1 MISIKIVKNRI
12 VHEPSPHKC
21 FKIQPLTSYQVS
33 RILLIMAQTL
43 TFIFVGLL
51 AFGTLIRLWLG
62 SRQISFV
69 QAHREKVPDAFVN
82 NITLDAHQKAAD
94 YSSAKTKIVLVEVI
108 VQALLLFALTIGGG
122 LQWIDTF
129 WMGLLPNHEI
139 FRGALVIC
147 SALLISSLIDLPFD
161 YYKTFVIDEQFGFNK
176 MTRKMFLS
184 DLVKH
189 SIVGL
194 LLGAPIL
201 FAALW
206 LMQGAGEYWWFYL
219 WVVWTVFNIV
229 MLAVYPTFIAPLF
242 NKFTPLA
249 DEGLKSRIESLLTKC
264 GFKSQ
269 GLFVM
274 DGSARSS
281 HGNAYFTGFG
291 SSKRVVFFDTLLERL
306 NVEEIEAVLAHE
318 LGHFKHH
325 HVIKRIA
332 MIFFVSFLGLALLGW
347 LINQS
352 WFFEGLG
359 VTTES
364 NYMALLLFMLVSPVF
379 LFLIR
384 PLMASYSRK
393 NEFEAD
399 DYAAK
404 NASANHLIEALVKL
418 YRDNASTLT
427 PDPIHSA
434 FYDSHPPASIRISKL
449 AAYTS

>member
-1 MISIKIVKNRI
+1 M
-12 VHEPSPHKC
+12 
-21 FKIQPLTSYQVS
+21 
-33 RILLIMAQTL
+33 MAYTL
-43 TFIFVGLL
+43 TFTFVTLL
-51 AFGTLIRLWLG
+51 LVTTGIRIWLG
-62 SRQISFV
+62 NRHITHV
-69 QAHREKVPDAFVN
+69 QAHRNEVPAAFSGS
-82 NITLDAHQKAAD
+82 ISLDAHQKAAD
-94 YSSAKTKIVLVEVI
+94 YSNAKTKLVIIEATA
-108 VQALLLFALTIGGG
+108 QAALLALLTIGGG
-122 LQWIDTF
+122 LQLIDEI
-129 WMGLLPNHEI
+129 WRNLLPANEI
-139 FRGALVIC
+139 ARGALVIC
-147 SALLISSLIDLPFD
+147 SAMIVSSLIDIPFD
-161 YYKTFVIDEQFGFNK
+161 YYKTFTVDEKFGFNK
-176 MTRKMFLS
+176 MTRGMFFS
-184 DLVKH
+184 DMLKH
-189 SIVGL
+189 TIVGV

-206 LMQGAGEYWWFYL
+206 LMQGAGAYWWLYL
-219 WVVWTVFNIV
+219 WFVWSAFNLL
-229 MLAVYPTFIAPLF
+229 MLAVYPTFIAPFF

-249 DEGLKSRIESLLTKC
+249 DAELKQRIETLLTKC

-306 NVEEIEAVLAHE
+306 NADEIEAVLAHE
-318 LGHFKHH
+318 LGHFRHH

-332 MIFFVSFLGLALLGW
+332 LMFFVSFIGLALLGW
-347 LINQS
+347 LMNQD
-352 WFFEGLG
+352 WFYAGLG
-359 VTTES
+359 IEQAS
-364 NYMALLLFMLVSPVF
+364 NYMALLLFLLVSPVF
-379 LFLIR
+379 LFLLR

-404 NASANHLIEALVKL
+404 HANAKYLVEALVKL

-427 PDPIHSA
+427 PDPLHSA

>member
-1 MISIKIVKNRI
+1 
-12 VHEPSPHKC
+12 
-21 FKIQPLTSYQVS
+21 
-33 RILLIMAQTL
+33 MAHTL
-43 TFIFVGLL
+43 TLIFVGLL
-51 AFGTLIRLWLG
+51 VFSTMIRFWLG
-62 SRQISFV
+62 SRQINHV
-69 QAHREKVPDAFVN
+69 QSHRKSVPNAFTK

-94 YSSAKTKIVLVEVI
+94 YSSAKTKLGLIEMVI
-108 VQALLLFALTIGGG
+108 QACLLFALTIGGG
-122 LQWIDTF
+122 LQWIDSI
-129 WMGLLPNHEI
+129 WLGISSNHEI
-139 FRGALVIC
+139 IRGALVIC
-147 SALLISSLIDLPFD
+147 SALLVSSLIDLPFE
-161 YYKTFVIDEQFGFNK
+161 YYKTFIIDEKFGFNK
-176 MTRKMFLS
+176 MTRQMFFT
-184 DLVKH
+184 DLIKH
-189 SIVGL
+189 SFVGL

-206 LMQGAGEYWWFYL
+206 LMQGAGEYWWLYL

-249 DEGLKSRIESLLTKC
+249 DEGLKARIESLLTKC

-274 DGSARSS
+274 DGSVRSS

-306 NVEEIEAVLAHE
+306 SAEEIEAVLAHE

-332 MIFFVSFLGLALLGW
+332 MIFFISFLGLALLGW
-347 LINQS
+347 LINQP
-352 WFFEGLG
+352 WFYQGLG
-359 VTTES
+359 VTSES
-364 NYMALLLFMLVSPVF
+364 NHMALLLFMLVSPVF

-384 PLMASYSRK
+384 PFMASYSRK

-404 NASANHLIEALVKL
+404 NASASHLVEALVKL

-427 PDPIHSA
+427 PDPLHSA

-449 AAYTS
+449 AAYTGS

>member
-1 MISIKIVKNRI
+1 
-12 VHEPSPHKC
+12 
-21 FKIQPLTSYQVS
+21 
-33 RILLIMAQTL
+33 MANTL
-43 TFIFVGLL
+43 TLTFVGLL
-51 AFGTLIRLWLG
+51 AFSTLIRFWLG
-62 SRQISFV
+62 TRQINFV
-69 QAHREKVPDAFVN
+69 QAHRNMVPEAFSQ

-94 YSSAKTKIVLVEVI
+94 YASAKTKIGLSEI
-108 VQALLLFALTIGGG
+108 LIQALLLVALTIGGG
-122 LQWIDTF
+122 LQWIDQIWTSI
-129 WMGLLPNHEI
+129 MPNHEI
-139 FRGALVIC
+139 IRGALVI
-147 SALLISSLIDLPFD
+147 STALLVSSLIDLPFD
-161 YYKTFVIDEQFGFNK
+161 YYKTFVVDEKFGFNK
-176 MTRKMFLS
+176 MSRTMFFT
-184 DLVKH
+184 DLIKH

-194 LLGAPIL
+194 FLGAPIL

-206 LMQGAGEYWWFYL
+206 LMQGSGSYWWLYL
-219 WVVWTVFNIV
+219 WFVWTVFNV
-229 MLAVYPTFIAPLF
+229 LMLAIYPSFIAPLF
-242 NKFTPLA
+242 NKFTPLT
-249 DEGLKSRIESLLTKC
+249 DEGLKSRIETLLKKC

-306 NVEEIEAVLAHE
+306 NTEEIEAVLAHE

-347 LINQS
+347 LINQA
-352 WFFEGLG
+352 WFFQGLG
-359 VTTES
+359 VTSPS

-384 PLMASYSRK
+384 PIMASYSRK

-404 NASANHLIEALVKL
+404 NADAKHLIEALVKL

-427 PDPIHSA
+427 PDPLHSA
-434 FYDSHPPASIRISKL
+434 FYDSHPPASLRISKL
-449 AAYTS
+449 SAYT